1 MRILALAAA
10 AMMASA
16 TAALAAPATVQVTV
30 SPDLQGKAVKKYGQ
44 RDIDEL
50 ASALQRNVE
59 TQLARTGAYA
69 DARIELTLVDAKPN
83 RPTFKQ
89 MGDKP
94 GLSYESFSIGG
105 ASIQGRAVAADG
117 TVIPLGY
124 KWYESDITQVMPSGT
139 WSDAEWTISRFAW
152 NLARGDALAER

>member
-117 TVIPLGY
+117 TVTPLGY